1 MGYLV
6 AGYVVA
12 AATLGGYIAS
22 LFVRARR
29 ATARATAIADRRDGV
44 GGSPGRDG

>member
-6 AGYVVA
+6 AGYLITA
-12 AATLGGYIAS
+12 AILGGYIAS

-29 ATARATAIADRRDGV
+29 AMARADAIAGRRDGA
-44 GGSPGRDG
+44 GPTP